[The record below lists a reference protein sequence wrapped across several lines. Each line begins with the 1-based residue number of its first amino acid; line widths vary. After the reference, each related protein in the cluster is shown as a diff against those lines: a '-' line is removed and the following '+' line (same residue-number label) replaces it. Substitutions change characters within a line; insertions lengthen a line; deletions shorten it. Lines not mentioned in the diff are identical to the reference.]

1 MGLKWQKINDIFEQ
15 AMPKMINAEN
25 EADVNTLYEK
35 MLDDMEKA
43 GLKEAEEAI
52 TKNYQE
58 RLELWQES

>member
-1 MGLKWQKINDIFEQ
+1 MK
-15 AMPKMINAEN
+15 
-25 EADVNTLYEK
+25 K

-58 RLELWQES
+58 RLKLWQES